1 MKWLKFIVK
10 NLWQCGVNCQNGG
23 DVVDAPKV
31 NCREKIAKKI
41 ENIFSTILRVLH
53 CYQKVLKNITSDGRI
68 QATKYKFYILECD
81 NT

>member
-1 MKWLKFIVK
+1 MKCLKFIIK

-23 DVVDAPKV
+23 DVVDA
-31 NCREKIAKKI
+31 
-41 ENIFSTILRVLH
+41 L
-53 CYQKVLKNITSDGRI
+53 QKVLKNITSDGRI